1 MTTAPHS
8 VPNSEFIVADA
19 YRYSYKSAFRWLVS
33 HVARYWWLALIA
45 LALSFVTNVTFA
57 LAPVLIGQATQ
68 EILHPTL
75 DSALRDIA
83 LAILA
88 TLIISGVADLAQS
101 LSIETIAQ
109 RLEVD
114 SREELYT
121 SLLGKSQ
128 TFHDQQRV
136 GDIMARAT
144 EDVRQLNSMINP
156 GVFFLFNT
164 VIGVAVPIIGI
175 ALLDTRLLFVP
186 IMFLFTYVLA
196 LRIYIRRLEPVAARQ
211 REQFGKLNAGLEETI
226 SGIEV
231 VKASAQEPAERKKFR
246 TNAGLFRD
254 FFVRQGEVESGYLPT
269 LLFAL
274 AIAGSFLHAMIL
286 YSEGQIDLPVIISY
300 IGLLTVIRWPISS
313 TLFSMELI
321 QFGMAGARRILNI
334 IRAEAGM
341 DENTNGVRQRI
352 AGAVTFE
359 RVTFQYE
366 SQRPVL
372 SELSFSVQPGQTIAI
387 VGQTGAGKTTL
398 TQLVNRTYD
407 VTRGSVKIDGID
419 VREWD
424 LNSLRAQISKI
435 EQDIFLFS
443 RTVAENIAFGKPDAT
458 QAEIEQAAREAQA
471 HDFIL
476 AFAEGYQ
483 TVIGERG
490 VTLSGGQRQR
500 IALARAFLSNPRI
513 LILDDSTSAIDSAT
527 EDEIQ
532 KAIQRARQGRTTFLI
547 THRLSQIRWAD
558 YILVLERGQ
567 LVASG
572 THDDLLR
579 HSLEYRRIFAHYD
592 SALPPLI
599 ATAEAEVPAISAA
612 AASIASD

>member
-1 MTTAPHS
+1 MTTAPR
-8 VPNSEFIVADA
+8 SEFIVAQA
-19 YRYSYKSAFRWLVS
+19 YRYSHKNTLRWLIS
-33 HVARYWWLALIA
+33 HIGRYWWLALIA
-45 LALSFVTNVTFA
+45 LGLSVFTNVTFA
-57 LAPVLIGQATQ
+57 LAPVLIGKASA
-68 EILHPTL
+68 EILAPTTAT
-75 DSALRDIA
+75 ALRDIA
-83 LAILA
+83 LAIFA
-88 TLIISGVADLAQS
+88 TLLLSGIGDLAQS
-101 LSIETIAQ
+101 LSTETMAQ
-109 RLEVD
+109 RLETD
-114 SREELYT
+114 TREELYT

-164 VIGVAVPIIGI
+164 VIGVVVPIVDI
-175 ALLDTRLLFVP
+175 ALLDRRLLFVP
-186 IMFLFTYVLA
+186 IMFLLTYVLA
-196 LRIYIRRLEPVAARQ
+196 LRIYARQLAPVASRQ
-211 REQFGKLNAGLEETI
+211 REQFGKMNAGLEETI

-231 VKASAQEPAERKKFR
+231 VKASAQEAAERKKFK

-254 FFVRQGEVESGYLPT
+254 FYVRQGEVESGYLPT
-269 LLFAL
+269 LLFGLAL
-274 AIAGSFLHAMIL
+274 AGSFLHAIIL
-286 YSEGQIDLPVIISY
+286 YTQGEIGIPVIVGFV
-300 IGLLTVIRWPISS
+300 GLLTLIRWPITS
-313 TLFSMELI
+313 TLSSMELI

-341 DENTNGVRQRI
+341 DENNSGISQRI
-352 AGAVTFE
+352 EGAITFD
-359 RVTFQYE
+359 RVSFQYE

-372 SELSFSVQPGQTIAI
+372 NNLSFSVQPGQTIAI

-407 VTRGSVKIDGID
+407 VTRGSVQIDGID
-419 VREWD
+419 VRQWN
-424 LNSLRAQISKI
+424 LNSLRAQISRI

-443 RTVAENIAFGKPDAT
+443 RTVSENIAFGKPDAT
-458 QAEIEQAAREAQA
+458 QAEIEQAAHEAQA
-471 HDFIL
+471 HDFIMG
-476 AFAEGYQ
+476 FAEGYQ
-483 TVIGERG
+483 TMIGERG

-532 KAIQRARQGRTTFLI
+532 KAIQRARLGRTTFLI

-558 YILVLERGQ
+558 YILVLERGH

-572 THDDLLR
+572 THDELLH
-579 HSLEYRRIFAHYD
+579 HSPEYRRIFAHYD

-599 ATAEAEVPAISAA
+599 AEPESALLA